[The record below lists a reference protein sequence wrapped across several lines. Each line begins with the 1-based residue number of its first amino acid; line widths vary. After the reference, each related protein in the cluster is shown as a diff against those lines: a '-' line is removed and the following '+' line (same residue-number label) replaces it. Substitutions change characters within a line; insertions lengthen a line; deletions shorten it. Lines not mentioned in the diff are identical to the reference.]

1 MLRIID
7 LEHLAKDQETQTVFT
22 FASGGERHGVAASE
36 LFEML
41 RGRLAQGNA
50 AKGGSRKS
58 GTQKKATAADSLE
71 NGDYNGTHGT
81 DAGGEAAEE
90 TALS

>member
-7 LEHLAKDQETQTVFT
+7 LEHLAKDQEAQTVFT

-36 LFEML
+36 LFEIL

-50 AKGGSRKS
+50 AKSGNRKS
-58 GTQKKATAADSLE
+58 GAPKKATAADSTDSGE
-71 NGDYNGTHGT
+71 YNSSLGADT
-81 DAGGEAAEE
+81 GGEASEE
-90 TALS
+90 ITLS